1 MFFRFFVLYQNG
13 MISTY
18 EVELENMDDEI
29 DKLCQDD
36 FVLNFKYRRVNADG
50 TYFQY

>member
-1 MFFRFFVLYQNG
+1 MYFRFIVLYQNG

-18 EVELENMDDEI
+18 EVDLDSMDDEI

-36 FVLNFKYRRVNADG
+36 FVKNFSYRRVNADG
-50 TYFQY
+50 TIFQY

>member
-1 MFFRFFVLYQNG
+1 MYFRFFVLYQNG

-29 DKLCQDD
+29 DKLCHDD